1 MSDLPSI
8 PTDARAIRTRRAL
21 REALLGLIE
30 TRAFEQITIRE
41 IAARAGIGYATFFRH
56 HASTEALLDDLAAA
70 EIADL
75 LARTLPI
82 LFADDT
88 RLSCIAL
95 FEYIAQHRA
104 LWAVLLTGGAAASV
118 KQEFTAQAKR
128 VAEAQGNA
136 ARMIPDELRVV
147 VAVGATVEIISWWLT
162 QSTPYDVPRMAEIL
176 DRLVV
181 GPAIAE
187 D

>member
-70 EIADL
+70 
-75 LARTLPI
+75 
-82 LFADDT
+82 
-88 RLSCIAL
+88 
-95 FEYIAQHRA
+95 
-104 LWAVLLTGGAAASV
+104 
-118 KQEFTAQAKR
+118 
-128 VAEAQGNA
+128 
-136 ARMIPDELRVV
+136 
-147 VAVGATVEIISWWLT
+147 
-162 QSTPYDVPRMAEIL
+162 
-176 DRLVV
+176 
-181 GPAIAE
+181 
-187 D
+187 